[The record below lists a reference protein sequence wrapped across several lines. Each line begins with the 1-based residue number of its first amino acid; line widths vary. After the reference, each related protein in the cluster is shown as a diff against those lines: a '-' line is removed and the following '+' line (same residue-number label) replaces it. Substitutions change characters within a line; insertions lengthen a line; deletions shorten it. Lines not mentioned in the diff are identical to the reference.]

1 MTLWAYDEIE
11 EAGVPGEKPR
21 QISPNERA
29 WRVVLDAGFLRVL
42 RLLMQV
48 PRLPT
53 QKRRG
58 WPYPQLTLLPQETVL
73 NTTSGIRC

>member
-1 MTLWAYDEIE
+1 ML
-11 EAGVPGEKPR
+11 VPRLLMQVP
-21 QISPNERA
+21 
-29 WRVVLDAGFLRVL
+29 

-73 NTTSGIRC
+73 NTTSGIRTHIDRSVMFSVYFGYPVRRVC